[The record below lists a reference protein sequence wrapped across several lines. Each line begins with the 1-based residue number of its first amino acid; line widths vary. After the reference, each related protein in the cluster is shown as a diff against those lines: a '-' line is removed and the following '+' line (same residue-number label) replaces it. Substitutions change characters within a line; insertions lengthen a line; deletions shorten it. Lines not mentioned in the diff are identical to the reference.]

1 MATIPTPRTPEVLQ
15 LADWIL
21 RPLHYMD
28 RGQRKLGDIFRARG
42 ALFDLVFLSE
52 PEALKYVLTH
62 DDDEFSAPG
71 ELNEIVK
78 PLLGE
83 HSVILLSGTE
93 HRNRRKLVMPPFHGD
108 RLKVYAELIRDLTRD
123 AMAELEPGSVFNARD
138 ITQKISMRVIL
149 QTVFGLYSG
158 ERYTRLEKLLK
169 QRIDLVS
176 SPLTSVLLF
185 FPWLEKDLGSW
196 SPGGKINA
204 LQQEID
210 HLLFTEIRE
219 RRANLDPERTDIL
232 TLMLMARDEDG
243 NGMTDQELRDELMT
257 LLVAGHETTATA
269 MAWSLYWLHWK
280 PELLATLMQE
290 LDDYGQ
296 SDPSG
301 LIKLPYL
308 SAVCNET
315 LRIYPVA
322 MLTFPRQVEKPVTL
336 MGHTLEPGEIVVGS
350 IYMLHHRED
359 LYPQPDE
366 FRPDRFL
373 ERQYSAY
380 EFMPFGAGARR
391 CIGAALALYEM
402 KIVLGTLL
410 PEFSLKLA
418 SQAPVP
424 PARRGITLG
433 MRGGISMVY
442 EGKRE
447 VRELREKALV

>member
-1 MATIPTPRTPEVLQ
+1 M
-15 LADWIL
+15 
-21 RPLHYMD
+21 
-28 RGQRKLGDIFRARG
+28 GC
-42 ALFDLVFLSE
+42 
-52 PEALKYVLTH
+52 
-62 DDDEFSAPG
+62 
-71 ELNEIVK
+71 
-78 PLLGE
+78 
-83 HSVILLSGTE
+83 
-93 HRNRRKLVMPPFHGD
+93 
-108 RLKVYAELIRDLTRD
+108 
-123 AMAELEPGSVFNARD
+123 
-138 ITQKISMRVIL
+138 TQ
-149 QTVFGLYSG
+149 G

-366 FRPDRFL
+366 FRPRPIFRTAVFCL
-373 ERQYSAY
+373 
-380 EFMPFGAGARR
+380 
-391 CIGAALALYEM
+391 
-402 KIVLGTLL
+402 
-410 PEFSLKLA
+410 
-418 SQAPVP
+418 
-424 PARRGITLG
+424 
-433 MRGGISMVY
+433 
-442 EGKRE
+442 
-447 VRELREKALV
+447 